1 MFARLNQFLLI
12 LGIPGLF
19 LVSLIDSAV
28 APIAGGPD
36 ALVILL
42 AWRQPA
48 LTHLIVLA
56 ATAGSTLGC
65 LFLYGIGKRGG
76 KKALS
81 RFKPEKI
88 AWVENYMNRRGFWT
102 ILVSV
107 LIPPPFP
114 TKLVVLAAGVFQTG
128 KLQFFLGIL
137 LGRLGRYAVLGCL
150 AAHFGSS
157 TIRVLKGYFPAVSL
171 ALIGLVLLI
180 ILIRSL
186 RTERAF

>member
-1 MFARLNQFLLI
+1 LLTRLNHFLLFM
-12 LGIPGLF
+12 GIPGLF

-42 AWRQPA
+42 AWRQPS
-48 LTHLIVLA
+48 LTSLIVLA
-56 ATAGSTLGC
+56 ATAGSTIGC
-65 LFLYGIGKRGG
+65 LFLYGIGKKGG

-88 AWVENYMNRRGFWT
+88 AWVENYMNKRGFWT
-102 ILVSV
+102 ILASV

-114 TKLVVLAAGVFQTG
+114 TKLVVIAAGVFQTN

-137 LGRLGRYAVLGCL
+137 LGRLARYAALGYL
-150 AAHFGSS
+150 AAHFGSNV
-157 TIRVLKGYFPAVSL
+157 TQVLKGYFPMISL

-186 RTERAF
+186 RTERAA

>member
-1 MFARLNQFLLI
+1 M
-12 LGIPGLF
+12 GIPGLF
-19 LVSLIDSAV
+19 VVSLIDSAV
-28 APIAGGPD
+28 APFAGGPD

-48 LTHLIVLA
+48 LTYLIVLA

-65 LFLYGIGKRGG
+65 LFLYGVGKKGG

-88 AWVENYMNRRGFWT
+88 AWVENYMNKRGFWT
-102 ILVSV
+102 ILASV

-114 TKLVVLAAGVFQTG
+114 TKLVVIAAGVFQTS
-128 KLQFFLGIL
+128 KPQFIMGIL
-137 LGRLGRYAVLGCL
+137 LGRLGRYAILGCL
-150 AAHFGSS
+150 AAHFGSN
-157 TIRVLKGYFPAVSL
+157 TIQVLKGYFPAISL
-171 ALIGLVLLI
+171 VLIGLVLLV

-186 RTERAF
+186 RTERAV

>member
-1 MFARLNQFLLI
+1 M
-12 LGIPGLF
+12 GIPGLF

-28 APIAGGPD
+28 APIAGGPE

-42 AWRQPA
+42 AWRQPS
-48 LTHLIVLA
+48 LTSLIVLA

-65 LFLYGIGKRGG
+65 MFLYGIGKRGG

-88 AWVENYMNRRGFWT
+88 AWVENYMNKRGFWT
-102 ILVSV
+102 ILASA

-114 TKLVVLAAGVFQTG
+114 TKLVVIAAGVFQTN
-128 KLQFFLGIL
+128 KLRFFLGIL
-137 LGRLGRYAVLGCL
+137 LGRFGRYALLGYL
-150 AAHFGSS
+150 AAHFGSD
-157 TIRVLKGYFPAVSL
+157 TTEILKTYFPAISL
-171 ALIGLVLLI
+171 VLIGLVLLI

-186 RTERAF
+186 GTERAA